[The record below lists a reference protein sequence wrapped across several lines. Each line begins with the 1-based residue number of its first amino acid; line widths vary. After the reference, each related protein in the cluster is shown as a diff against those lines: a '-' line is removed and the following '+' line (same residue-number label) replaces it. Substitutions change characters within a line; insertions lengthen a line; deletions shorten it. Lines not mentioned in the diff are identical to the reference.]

1 MFVVCK
7 FPEEYDDNFVLFDSQ
22 EIKPEEFNIN
32 KEKEITFEEL
42 ESEYKR
48 LPIISL
54 NDYLLRSLSKTRTIS
69 HKLGELNLDSYEQL
83 KYENDLIVNKKS
95 KLSKSQRDLVQ
106 KRYNEIITNV

>member
-7 FPEEYDDNFVLFDSQ
+7 FPEEYDGKFILFDSK
-22 EIKPEEFNIN
+22 EIKPEEFNIE

-42 ESEYKR
+42 ETEYKR

-54 NDYLLRSLSKTRTIS
+54 NDYLLRSLSKTRTTS

-95 KLSKSQRDLVQ
+95 NLSKSQRNLVQ
-106 KRYNEIITNV
+106 ERYNEILNV